1 MVSAPKKHEATA
13 KGEVYGGVR
22 SHGGPEEKMHLEIF
36 LLEIWVEAPWEG
48 AFLSGGL
55 AGALEADSKWRQSV
69 G

>member
-13 KGEVYGGVR
+13 KGEVYGGV
-22 SHGGPEEKMHLEIF
+22 P
-36 LLEIWVEAPWEG
+36 LEIWGEALWEG
-48 AFLSGGL
+48 TFLSGGL